1 MKTILVPTD
10 FSPNANNAIEY
21 GAKLAHIMKAKM
33 EILHVQLLSAALPII
48 SGIDAIQS
56 ISKVT
61 DVLQKMSDDVC
72 HTFNIHCNYSLE
84 TTIKTLEKTIS
95 EKVEGRN
102 MIVMGT
108 NGKDDEYQHIFG
120 TNSYEVLKKSK
131 CPVLIIPEG
140 VKYRTIKKVVFAWDY
155 SDDNK
160 VSLFQLK
167 NLLIDFDYE
176 IIFLHISK
184 QKTAISDDVFRIFK
198 EEIYSY
204 LGEKE
209 NITFERIFAEDPEA
223 YPRLID
229 NFMIES
235 NASMLAIT
243 YYDRGILGRIIH
255 GTVTK
260 SLSEIAS
267 YPLLTMHI

>member
-1 MKTILVPTD
+1 MKKIICPTD
-10 FSPNANNAIEY
+10 FSPTANNAIEY
-21 GAKLAHIMKAKM
+21 GAKLAQIMKAKM

-48 SGIDAIQS
+48 SGLEAIQS
-56 ISKVT
+56 ISEIT
-61 DVLQKMSDDVC
+61 DVLQKMCDEVS
-72 HTFNIHCNYSLE
+72 HTFNIRCDYSLE

-95 EKVEGRN
+95 EKVEEHN
-102 MIVMGT
+102 LIVMGT

-120 TNSYEVLKKSK
+120 TNSYEVVKKSK
-131 CPVLIIPEG
+131 SPVLIIPEG

-155 SDDNK
+155 SNDNK

-167 NLLIDFDYE
+167 NLFKELNPE

-184 QKTAISDDVFRIFK
+184 EKTPISDDVFRVFK
-198 EEIYSY
+198 EQIYSY

-209 NITFERIFAEDPEA
+209 DITFERIFADDPETF
-223 YPRLID
+223 PRLID
-229 NFMIES
+229 NYMIES
-235 NASMLAIT
+235 RSNLLAIT
-243 YYDRGILGRIIH
+243 YYDRGLLRNIFH

-267 YPLLTMHI
+267 YPLLTMHV